1 MHRVLILGAGKI
13 GSLVACLLSEN
24 GDYEVT
30 LGDISLD
37 ASKRFVRELG
47 LSRVTPLLLDVRH
60 PDTISSYLTAHPFDA
75 VLSSLPYFCN
85 PIVAGLAREHR
96 LHYFDLTED
105 VEVTNQVKV
114 LSADSSQ
121 AFVPQCGL
129 APGFISIAA
138 HDLITHFDTVDTVKM
153 RVGALPVHPSN
164 ALKYSLTWSTDGLI
178 NEYGNIC
185 YGIEGGGEGASSAP

>member
-1 MHRVLILGAGKI
+1 MRSPMHRVLVLGAGKI

-60 PDTISSYLTAHPFDA
+60 PDIISAHLTVHRFDA

-85 PIVAGLAREHR
+85 PIVAGLARASACEDRWSWWRRPRYRRHR
-96 LHYFDLTED
+96 GPGGPCRYRKAGVRKFD
-105 VEVTNQVKV
+105 
-114 LSADSSQ
+114 S
-121 AFVPQCGL
+121 
-129 APGFISIAA
+129 
-138 HDLITHFDTVDTVKM
+138 
-153 RVGALPVHPSN
+153 RRGARLEK
-164 ALKYSLTWSTDGLI
+164 ACAT
-178 NEYGNIC
+178 
-185 YGIEGGGEGASSAP
+185 

>member
-1 MHRVLILGAGKI
+1 MHRVLVLGAGKI
-13 GSLVACLLSEN
+13 GSLVACLLSES
-24 GDYEVT
+24 GDYEVS
-30 LGDISLD
+30 LGDISFD
-37 ASKRFVRELG
+37 ASKRIVEDLG

-60 PDTISSYLTAHPFDA
+60 PDAISAYVTTHRFDA

-85 PIVAGLAREHR
+85 PVVAGLAREHR

-114 LSADSSQ
+114 LSTDSPQ

-164 ALKYSLTWSTDGLI
+164 ALKYSQIGR
-178 NEYGNIC
+178 
-185 YGIEGGGEGASSAP
+185 AHV